1 MYDNQE
7 TTDRLVDM
15 MTSRY
20 FGKYRGIVQSNEDP
34 FYRGRLEVTVPGLL
48 QNEKV
53 WAMPCIPFAGKDM
66 GLFMIPDSGTGVW
79 IEFEGGDLSHP
90 IWTGCFWA
98 DDESPKDQSSKEPT
112 AKIIRSSKGLTIQLD
127 DNSEKINITDKNGS
141 NLITI
146 DAQMGKIQIKSNV
159 SVSMEATSILL
170 GGDAAISPVVKG
182 TELMTYLST
191 VIGVLNG
198 MFPGAFSP
206 PTPNIVST
214 KVKTV

>member
-7 TTDRLVDM
+7 TTDRLLDLTM
-15 MTSRY
+15 NRY
-20 FGKYRGIVQSNEDP
+20 FGKYRGLVESNEDS

-48 QNEKV
+48 HDEKI

-66 GLFMIPDSGTGVW
+66 GLFMIPDKGTGVW

-112 AKIIRSSKGLTIQLD
+112 TKMIRSSKGLTISID
-127 DNSEKINITDKNGS
+127 DSAEKIDITDKDGN
-141 NLITI
+141 NLISINTT
-146 DAQMGKIQIKSNV
+146 AGKIQIKSKV
-159 SVSMEATSILL
+159 SVSLEAGSILL

-182 TELMTYLST
+182 TELMAFLTAT
-191 VIGVLNG
+191 IATLNG
-198 MFPGAFSP
+198 IFTGTFTP
-206 PTPNIVST
+206 PTPNLLST
-214 KVKTV
+214 KVKTT